1 MRNIF
6 ALIALIAGFMAIL
19 DSNIVN
25 IALPEMTKTF
35 HTSIDTISWVANSYN
50 VAFVSFVLIAARLA
64 DQFGRKKL
72 YIIGLL
78 GFSVSSFMWYS
89 QFFSYISSF

>member
-1 MRNIF
+1 
-6 ALIALIAGFMAIL
+6 MAIL

-50 VAFVSFVLIAARLA
+50 VAFISCLLIADAWRISLVARNC
-64 DQFGRKKL
+64 
-72 YIIGLL
+72 ILL
-78 GFSVSSFMWYS
+78 VYC
-89 QFFSYISSF
+89 FFLLVHLCAV